1 MPDVVAPS
9 LGLPLYLA
17 FMHGHKRQLCLH
29 YRALGCNPCSSK
41 APTSSLMRT
50 LRPSAIDSSVNGM
63 QTESLPQ
70 LSCPSY
76 SPLHSQNFSLRHPSI
91 AGEPVR
97 WHADP
102 AGLPLVF
109 ALALQ
114 LLLPMTCPPASSASA
129 SEAEKAVDAP
139 PAAQPGLLVG
149 ITVTVRGGADLQALG
164 PAPTLFLT
172 ARTIDSK
179 MPFLPFASRKV
190 RCTLHVKGLLENA
203 LHCMRAAQPIKCI
216 ASPPVRY
223 EVRIN
228 ANSSVPPFL
237 QDVVDLSASP
247 GAETAFPRDV
257 TLGERS
263 GDLLVPP
270 DQYGALSELLDGV
283 DVVVSARLDRDGD
296 ANTRD
301 AEDLVGRGVAV
312 WNKATHA
319 RGRAAVSLEGRG
331 LFGKFVTTRS

>member
-203 LHCMRAAQPIKCI
+203 LHCMRATQPIKCI
-216 ASPPVRY
+216 ASPPAVMKCVSMQIRQ
-223 EVRIN
+223 
-228 ANSSVPPFL
+228 SPPSCRMWWTC
-237 QDVVDLSASP
+237 QHP
-247 GAETAFPRDV
+247 
-257 TLGERS
+257 LGQRR
-263 GDLLVPP
+263 PF
-270 DQYGALSELLDGV
+270 
-283 DVVVSARLDRDGD
+283 
-296 ANTRD
+296 
-301 AEDLVGRGVAV
+301 RG
-312 WNKATHA
+312 T
-319 RGRAAVSLEGRG
+319 
-331 LFGKFVTTRS
+331 